1 MAVGLQRSGDW
12 LAARHKR
19 GAATNVPR
27 RRPITAA
34 L

>member
-12 LAARHKR
+12 LAALRSD
-19 GAATNVPR
+19 VPR

>member
-12 LAARHKR
+12 LAARR
-19 GAATNVPR
+19 DAATNVSR

>member
-1 MAVGLQRSGDW
+1 MTVGLQRSGDW
-12 LAARHKR
+12 LARR